1 MLPTLEPGDWA
12 LAIRVRRV
20 RRGDVVVV
28 EHPERPG
35 FELVKRVVHVPGDLA
50 PDGRLLMN
58 EFWIEG
64 DETEG
69 STDSRAF
76 GPVPIERVRAR
87 VRLVW
92 WPPERVRSL

>member
-1 MLPTLEPGDWA
+1 MRPTLEPGDWA
-12 LAIRVRRV
+12 LAVRVRSV
-20 RRGDVVVV
+20 RRGHVVVV

-35 FELVKRVVHVPGDLA
+35 FELVKRVVHVAGDVA
-50 PDGRLLMN
+50 PDGRLLTD

-64 DETEG
+64 DEPGG
-69 STDSRAF
+69 STDSRRF

-87 VRLVW
+87 VRWVW